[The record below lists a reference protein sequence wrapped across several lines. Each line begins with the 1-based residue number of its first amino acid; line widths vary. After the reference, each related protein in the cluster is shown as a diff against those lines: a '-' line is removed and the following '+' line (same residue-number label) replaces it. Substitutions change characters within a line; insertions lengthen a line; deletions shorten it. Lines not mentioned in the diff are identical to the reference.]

1 MERGQQVVAATSPAT
16 LPFVVLAMQFLVKQA
31 SVGALVALIAGVA
44 SAREAGA
51 TSTGP
56 KVVPGG
62 YVVELESAANVSTII
77 SVFSHKRR

>member
-1 MERGQQVVAATSPAT
+1 
-16 LPFVVLAMQFLVKQA
+16 MQFLVKQA

>member
-1 MERGQQVVAATSPAT
+1 
-16 LPFVVLAMQFLVKQA
+16 MQFLVKQA
-31 SVGALVALIAGVA
+31 NSGALVALIAGVT

-62 YVVELESAANVSTII
+62 YVVELESAADVSTI
-77 SVFSHKRR
+77 SAFSHKKR